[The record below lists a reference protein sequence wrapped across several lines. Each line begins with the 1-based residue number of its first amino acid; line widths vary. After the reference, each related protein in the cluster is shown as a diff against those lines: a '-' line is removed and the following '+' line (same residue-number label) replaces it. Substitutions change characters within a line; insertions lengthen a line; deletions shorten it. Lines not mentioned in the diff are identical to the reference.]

1 MKRLEISRELFG
13 TIMSEEKCYID
24 VDSVLSS
31 MELLTQIQE
40 LQRKYM
46 TE

>member
-13 TIMSEEKCYID
+13 IILSEKCYMNMD
-24 VDSVLSS
+24 YVLKI
-31 MELLTQIQE
+31 MELLIKVEE